1 MKRLYYLL
9 LAACALFVLPQAAKA
24 ELMVKLVGDYNGTWG
39 ICTDAFT
46 YKGDNTYTLDLTSNK
61 EGKFYFRFKVDD
73 WKGQMCPYV
82 NGTDLMATSPYNVTY
97 TDTDNGA
104 YANNSFCV
112 TLVKGKTYTFTFKNE
127 SARTV
132 SCVESTGGGST
143 DTGELSVYL
152 NGGYDKESVAK
163 NSTAFTYA
171 GNNTYTFEYTSA
183 QTGTYYCRYAV
194 SPDGGTNWWRG
205 DVCPTVYDNP
215 LTSTLQTTGHA
226 DNAGYSNNYF
236 TVSMEQGKTYVF
248 TFVGSTTWDNPVR
261 QASCAL
267 KSGDTPT
274 PTPTPVTK
282 EYTEG
287 YYLVGNFFN
296 TDGTTINYDN
306 GVFKFRQTS
315 DDENGNARYMVEIPA
330 SLTAHAQVMAVGKNG
345 KATGVYGPGSAY
357 GVSCTNPATAGTI
370 SGTLTFST
378 TVEEGTNYW
387 NMVTRNES
395 SDNYTDG
402 TYEIT
407 LTETVGTDGAK
418 TITNWEIK
426 HNALKR
432 VAYVLSDA
440 EDAVA
445 LPLYDARKEADKG
458 FDNRFFATINLASH
472 YSYYLISNIL
482 CQRNNELIDKA
493 KAYGALYPNIDIL
506 PTTNKLFLL
515 GNGGTAFSASQDDNR
530 FSPNE
535 KPMLAGTDK
544 YAGSLTVEYNP
555 SQGPF
560 EKANT
565 AEHFGIR
572 GELQLRSNLAISAI
586 SVIGTAIPQTT
597 NADGTWNH
605 KSTAGD
611 MVWDDNENC
620 YKLTLATTCGDG
632 KGVFRFVANHEE
644 KYNWH
649 EDVDNTVPAKRAKT
663 PYDGDG
669 EGHVANAADP
679 NYVEFTQENDKK
691 EEEYHITW
699 NRPAG
704 RYTIRFYSKTSNKEG
719 NYVTDY
725 YYTITANTNLELRDF
740 EDVVYKSLDN
750 KRIIKNRGDYRYF
763 RTWSARK
770 ACKRPD
776 NVDVFVVE
784 SVSNSTDGNTVTFSL
799 KNINNWNGAD
809 DVIPANTGVILAV
822 KKGNEPTNSQLRT
835 RDASLTSYNTLVVPM
850 DVYAEAGKEELAY
863 DGKNLL
869 HTCFEAQTIPTYNSE
884 TGEYNYLFGFYQAN
898 RGLGVESYAANEF
911 LLGFWISGGSGA
923 FYSNSAYLPVKSDVA
938 EKMNLGVS
946 YNDFDTTTGAKKVP
960 ALLFDF
966 ESLGDGG
973 NGEVTGIKNVEPAAN
988 ELMDNNYYTLGGQ
1001 RIGKPLSRGIYIHNG
1016 KKYIVK

>member
-9 LAACALFVLPQAAKA
+9 LAACAMFVLPQAAKA
-24 ELMVKLVGDYNGTWG
+24 ELTVYLYGNYASGDWTGSEKQ
-39 ICTDAFT
+39 FT
-46 YKGDNTYTLDLTSNK
+46 SKGNDTYTLEYNCTQDG
-61 EGKFYFRFKVDD
+61 EFRFRFKVVDNGSAWD
-73 WKGQMCPYV
+73 QLCPYADKT
-82 NGTDLMATSPYNVTY
+82 NLLSTSPYTIGDNCYAKVGSDNVNRKDY
-97 TDTDNGA
+97 
-104 YANNSFCV
+104 YF
-112 TLVKGKTYTFTFKNE
+112 LVNMAKGKTYTFTFKG
-127 SARTV
+127 STYTSVARTV
-132 SCVESTGGGST
+132 SCVEKSGGGST
-143 DTGELSVYL
+143 ETDKEKVYL
-152 NGGYDKESVAK
+152 TGNYANETWVTSD
-163 NSTAFTYA
+163 AFTA
-171 GNNTYTFEYTSA
+171 QGNNTYTYEYSSTKA
-183 QTGTYYCRYAV
+183 GEYWFKFKV
-194 SPDGGTNWWRG
+194 DGWTN
-205 DVCPTVYDNP
+205 DPCPNVNGYE
-215 LTSTLQTTGHA
+215 LTSESYSFV
-226 DNAGYSNNYF
+226 YSNDYPNCAF
-236 TVSMEQGKTYVF
+236 KVTMEADKTYVF
-248 TFVGSTTWDNPVR
+248 TFASVAKTV
-261 QASCAL
+261 SCAL
-267 KSGDTPT
+267 KSGGGDTPT
-274 PTPTPVTK
+274 PTPTITK

-306 GVFKFRQTS
+306 GVFKFRQIS

-357 GVSCTNPATAGTI
+357 GVSYTNPETAGTI
-370 SGTLTFST
+370 SGTPIFSS

-387 NMVTRNES
+387 NMVTRNETA
-395 SDNYTDG
+395 DNYTDG

-407 LTETVGTDGAK
+407 LTETVGTDGTK

-432 VAYVLSDA
+432 VAYFLSDA
-440 EDAVA
+440 KAAVA

-458 FDNRFFATINLASH
+458 FDNKFFATINLSSH

-482 CQRNNELIDKA
+482 CQRDNDLIDKA
-493 KAYGALYPNIDIL
+493 KAYGALWPNIDIL

-515 GNGGTAFSASQDDNR
+515 GNGGTAFSASQNDNR

-535 KPMLAGTDK
+535 KPMLAGTGK

-597 NADGTWNH
+597 NADGTWNY

-611 MVWDDNENC
+611 MVWDNNENC
-620 YKLTLATTCGDG
+620 YKLTFVATCGDG
-632 KGVFRFVANHEE
+632 EGVFRFVANHEE

-669 EGHVANAADP
+669 EGHVANVADP
-679 NYVEFTQENDKK
+679 NYVEFTQEKDKK

-704 RYTIRFYSKTSNKEG
+704 RYTIRFYSKTSNKES

-750 KRIIKNRGDYRYF
+750 KRIIRNRGDYRYF

-784 SVSNSTDGNTVTFSL
+784 SVNNSTDGNTVTFSL
-799 KNINNWNGAD
+799 KNINKWNGAD
-809 DVIPANTGVILAV
+809 DVIPAKTGVILAV
-822 KKGNEPTNSQLRT
+822 KKGKEPTNSQLRT

-863 DGKNLL
+863 EDNNLL
-869 HTCFEAQTIPTYNSE
+869 RTCFEAQTIPTYNSE
-884 TGEYNYLFGFYQAN
+884 TKEYNYLFGFYHAN
-898 RGLGVESYAANEF
+898 TGLGVDTYAANEF

-988 ELMDNNYYTLGGQ
+988 EIMDNNYYTLGGQ
-1001 RIGKPLSRGIYIHNG
+1001 RISKPLSRGIYIHNG

>member
-24 ELMVKLVGDYNGTWG
+24 DLEVKLIGGYTGTWNNW
-39 ICTDAFT
+39 TDAFT
-46 YKGDNTYTLDLTSNK
+46 SKGNNTYTLDFTSEKDGDYYFRVAVTGWSQINPTTKDFELTSVSSY
-61 EGKFYFRFKVDD
+61 EITGDCYGGDLAFKVS
-73 WKGQMCPYV
+73 M
-82 NGTDLMATSPYNVTY
+82 T
-97 TDTDNGA
+97 
-104 YANNSFCV
+104 
-112 TLVKGKTYTFTFKNE
+112 KGKTYTFTFTGSNDT
-127 SARTV
+127 SVPRTV
-132 SCVESTGGGST
+132 SCVEKSGGGST
-143 DTGELSVYL
+143 DTDKEKVYL
-152 NGGYDKESVAK
+152 TGNYANEAWVTSDAFTAQGNNIYTYEY
-163 NSTAFTYA
+163 NSTKA
-171 GNNTYTFEYTSA
+171 GEYWFKFH
-183 QTGTYYCRYAV
+183 V
-194 SPDGGTNWWRG
+194 DGWTN
-205 DVCPTVYDNP
+205 DPCPKVNGYE
-215 LTSTLQTTGHA
+215 LTSESYSFV
-226 DNAGYSNNYF
+226 YSNDYPNCAF
-236 TVSMEQGKTYVF
+236 KVTMEAGKTYVF
-248 TFVGSTTWDNPVR
+248 TFASVAKTV
-261 QASCAL
+261 SCAL
-267 KSGDTPT
+267 KSGGGDTPT
-274 PTPTPVTK
+274 PTPTVTK

-330 SLTAHAQVMAVGKNG
+330 SLTAHAQVMTVGKNG

-357 GVSCTNPATAGTI
+357 GVSYTNPETAGTI
-370 SGTLTFST
+370 SGTPTFST
-378 TVEEGTNYW
+378 TVAEGTNYW
-387 NMVTRNES
+387 NMVTRNET

-407 LTETVGTDGAK
+407 LTETVGADGTK

-440 EDAVA
+440 EGAVA

-458 FDNRFFATINLASH
+458 FDNRFFATINLSSH

-482 CQRNNELIDKA
+482 CQKNNDLIDKA
-493 KAYGALYPNIDIL
+493 KAYGALWPNIDIL

-535 KPMLAGTDK
+535 KPLLAGTGR
-544 YAGSLTVEYNP
+544 YAGSMTVEYNP

-560 EKANT
+560 EVANT
-565 AEHFGIR
+565 TAHFGIR

-597 NADGTWNH
+597 NADGTWNY

-620 YKLTLATTCGDG
+620 YKLTFATTCGDG
-632 KGVFRFVANHEE
+632 EGVFRFVANHEE

-649 EDVDNTVPAKRAKT
+649 EDADETEPAKRAKT
-663 PYDGDG
+663 PYNGDG

-691 EEEYHITW
+691 EDSYHVTW

-704 RYTIRFYSKTSNKEG
+704 RYTIRFYSKTSNINA
-719 NYVTDY
+719 NYSTVY
-725 YYTITANTNLELRDF
+725 YHTITANTDLELRDF

-750 KRIIKNRGDYRYF
+750 KRIILNRGDYRYF
-763 RTWSARK
+763 RTWSARR

-784 SVSNSTDGNTVTFSL
+784 SVSNSTDDNTVTFSL
-799 KNINNWNGAD
+799 KNINKWNGTD
-809 DVIPANTGVILAV
+809 DVIPANTGVILAM
-822 KKGNEPTNSQLRT
+822 KKDNEPTNSQLRKRET
-835 RDASLTSYNTLVVPM
+835 FTSYNTLVVPM

-863 DGKNLL
+863 DGTSLM

-884 TGEYNYLFGFYQAN
+884 TDEYNYLFGFYHAN
-898 RGLGVESYAANEF
+898 TGLGVDTYEQNQF

-923 FYSNSAYLPVKSDVA
+923 FYSNSAYLPVAKETA

-946 YNDFDTTTGAKKVP
+946 NNDFNPTTGAKKVP

-988 ELMDNNYYTLGGQ
+988 EIMDNNYYTLGGQ
-1001 RIGKPLSRGIYIHNG
+1001 RIGKPQSRGIYIHNG